1 MSLPADSRPS
11 GPPLAARAA
20 ALAAPLPPLLARA
33 LRLADAVAPGE
44 QGRRQPGPGDAFW
57 QYRPAQPGDAA
68 RSIDWR
74 RSARSDQHFVRQKEW
89 QAAQTV
95 VFWADRAASMG
106 FASPGA
112 PTKADRAALLA
123 LAASVLLLG
132 GGERVGLADLA
143 PGRGQVQLR
152 RLAEALARPPGGSE
166 YGLPDVAA
174 IPAHARAVFLS
185 DFLGDVEALHRALG
199 ALAERGV
206 SGALVMVLDP
216 AEERFPFAGRT
227 VFRSMGG
234 TIRHETRRAADLGA
248 RYLERLAARKA
259 ALGEM
264 AVRLG
269 WQFHLHHSD
278 AAPAPALLWLYR
290 ALEARR

>member
-1 MSLPADSRPS
+1 MN
-11 GPPLAARAA
+11 LAAPSQPLGARAV

-33 LRLADAVAPGE
+33 LRLAEAVALGE

-112 PTKADRAALLA
+112 PAKADRAALLA
-123 LAASVLLLG
+123 LAASVLLLRA
-132 GGERVGLADLA
+132 GERVGLTDLA

-152 RLAEALARPPGGSE
+152 RLAGALARPAEGAE
-166 YGLPDVAA
+166 YGAPDVATV
-174 IPAHARAVFLS
+174 PAHGRAVFLS
-185 DFLGDVEALHRALG
+185 DFLGDLDALRRALG

-206 SGALVMVLDP
+206 SGALVMVLDA
-216 AEERFPFAGRT
+216 AEEGFPFAGRT
-227 VFRSMGG
+227 IFRSMGG
-234 TIRHETRRAADLGA
+234 SLSHETRRAGDLSA

-264 AVRLG
+264 AARAG
-269 WQFHLHHSD
+269 WQFHLHHTSD
-278 AAPAPALLWLYR
+278 APAPALLWLYR

>member
-1 MSLPADSRPS
+1 MTAPAAYLLPGQPF
-11 GPPLAARAA
+11 GARAA
-20 ALAAPLPPLLARA
+20 ALAGDLPPLLARA
-33 LRLADAVAPGE
+33 LRLADAVALGE

-95 VFWADRAASMG
+95 MLWADRAASMG

-112 PTKADRAALLA
+112 PAKADRAALLA
-123 LAASVLLLG
+123 LAAAVLLLR
-132 GGERVGLADLA
+132 GGERVGLTDLA
-143 PGRGQVQLR
+143 AGRGQVQLQ
-152 RLAEALARPPGGSE
+152 RLAEALARPLEGAE
-166 YGLPDVAA
+166 YGAPDVAA

-185 DFLGDVEALHRALG
+185 DFLGEMDALGRALG

-216 AEERFPFAGRT
+216 AEEGFPFSGRSI
-227 VFRSMGG
+227 FRSMGG
-234 TIRHETRRAADLGA
+234 GLGHETRHAGELRT

-264 AVRLG
+264 AARLG
-269 WQFHLHHSD
+269 WQFHLHHTSG
-278 AAPAPALLWLYR
+278 APAPALLWLYR